1 MTQMTWLNHIME
13 AGNSDAWQSFRKS
26 KAQILR
32 AGFAIVCLQLLAI
45 WFWFFH
51 AAAVVLLFGQPQSLL
66 SFAFSLSQ
74 IWVVI
79 TAVAAV
85 VPQSCF
91 IIPESARRLYQMLK
105 IIPWPC
111 HLNVLYDVGWL
122 FTGTW
127 CNQSFSLTTRWWA
140 QSVQTRLLEKSVDII
155 YDFFGLRGRA
165 SSEIEGVRMMTL
177 FTFFAFVGSRF
188 DCLLHGRRWTLR
200 IFEANMHS
208 ISEIYVRDLSS

>member
-1 MTQMTWLNHIME
+1 MLSGENGGRVALHLLRRSGLKCFLMWKSFSQMTQMTWLNQIME
-13 AGNSDAWQSFRKS
+13 PGNSDAWQSFRKS

-32 AGFAIVCLQLLAI
+32 AGFAIACLQLLAI

-111 HLNVLYDVGWL
+111 HLNALYDGW
-122 FTGTW
+122 GG
-127 CNQSFSLTTRWWA
+127 FSLG
-140 QSVQTRLLEKSVDII
+140 LEIARAFHYPQDG
-155 YDFFGLRGRA
+155 GLNPFKP
-165 SSEIEGVRMMTL
+165 VC
-177 FTFFAFVGSRF
+177 SR
-188 DCLLHGRRWTLR
+188 RVST
-200 IFEANMHS
+200 
-208 ISEIYVRDLSS
+208 